1 MAGTSSNSNG
11 PATAQG
17 TPKSTTNGSR
27 KSPSQGQSSTPTARM
42 KGGGGGSNNASV
54 AINPALIPPNQGVP
68 LSTRRAAGLD
78 MSSVEHRQIPSV
90 KEQPKRNR
98 PHGITEAP
106 TYRPTEE
113 EFKDPFKYI
122 QSIADEGRKYGIL
135 KIIPPDTWNPPFCID
150 TERFHFKTRR
160 QELNSVEGGTRANL
174 NYLDQLNKFHSQH
187 GMTLNRYPSVDKRPL
202 DLYRLKKA
210 VDIRGGFDKVCKGKK
225 WAEIGRDLGYSG
237 KIMSSLST
245 SLKNSYQKYLHPYE
259 EYVKTAKPG
268 VQQQLEAEYGG
279 PLTPSPAGSPAGK
292 LGKHAMRSPMQ
303 DSPLSR
309 PTFALNSGMREKPVD
324 SDNDSPMPD
333 AAPVEPGENSTPG
346 PAGGFT
352 PVNSGGFTAVN
363 GNGFTAVNL
372 IKKESE
378 PTPTPAPNE
387 TPRPSSRGSKRHLSE
402 NSETPPK
409 DPSGTEGEKESG
421 ERRSKRLKKAPTVAG
436 SNMIFHRP
444 TTPRPD
450 RPNKTKPGEKCE
462 KCGRGDDATSL
473 LLCDGC
479 DHGYHTYCL
488 DPPVK
493 TIPDRDWYCNRCL
506 VGTGEFGFED
516 GPVYSL
522 KQFQEKANNFK
533 ENYFA
538 SKMSYDPIL
547 NSKRQVSEGDV
558 EQEFWRLVESL
569 HETVEVEYGADIH
582 STTHGSGFPV
592 IEKDPLNKY
601 AHDPWNLNILPLH
614 NESLFRHIKSDVS
627 GMTVPWLYVG
637 MCFSTFC
644 WHNED
649 HYTYSA
655 NYQHFGATKTWYGI
669 PCSDA
674 LKFENAMRDAV
685 PELFEQQ
692 PDLLFQL
699 VTLLTPSALTKA
711 GVKVYAIDQR
721 AGQFVITFPQ
731 AYHAG
736 FNHGFNFNE
745 AVNFAPP
752 DWEPYGRA
760 GVERYHE
767 FRKQPVFSHEEL
779 LLTAAARDTSI
790 KTALWL
796 APALEKIRD
805 AELES
810 RSNLREIVP
819 GITEQLVEGD
829 LAEEQY
835 QCIVCKSYCY
845 LSQVICDCT
854 TNVGCIEHHQ
864 DICDCSSDKLILRLK
879 HTDEALRELVDKVR
893 DKANMPKAWTAKL
906 QKFMLES
913 PRPALKTL
921 RSLLAEG
928 EKIPATIPELPALK
942 SFVERANEWVEEA
955 TNYISR
961 KQQNRR
967 KNEKVWRKGN
977 AKAAELEERDK
988 ELRKVDNIVRLLQE
1002 ADQLSFE
1009 APEIEQLRERAEAIS
1024 DFQQKARYAL
1034 ADAQPSGGMTI
1045 EQYEELAEAGRSFNV
1060 DLVETEQLDKVIQ
1073 QFRWIK
1079 EINDMKYTGK
1089 VVTLQECQ
1097 ALIDQGLE
1105 LGMKP
1110 EDNELLRWLESER
1123 SAGQLW
1129 SSKARDVMS
1138 QEPIHYAQLDSLSRM
1153 AQLHPYEQE
1162 ILDQVDQILNKQ
1174 REAQRQVQ
1182 NLVEKAKADQI
1193 HQRPH
1198 YKDARDVMDS
1208 LTAGQ
1213 VKPAGTIDLEK
1224 ELKRHEDWMRRGKK
1238 LFGKANAPLHI
1249 LQSHM
1254 MYVEGRN
1261 NSCFA
1266 LEDRPRTP
1274 VEPSSREQSPDPNA
1288 TVPTFGG
1295 DKAGRLREIFCICRQ
1310 PEAGMMIECEI
1321 CHEWYHGKCLKIARG
1336 KVKEEDKYT
1345 CPICDHRVKIPRD
1358 AARPKLEDLQNWEAE
1373 IADLPFQ
1380 PEEQASLTRI
1390 IQVAS
1395 KFRDHLHPFCQNAF
1409 GLTNAEV
1416 PTMRFYLR
1424 KIEGAEVLLAQE
1436 HNFLRAE
1443 LHRWM
1448 PVAPEP
1454 PPVLSASLSTRKPRP
1469 TKQQKLMMSLGI
1481 ENPEELPVQLR
1492 TKAHQF
1498 KKSKDLGTPKTPT
1511 NIKPAPCHGSPG
1523 SSTSPATIHHPQF
1536 DYGGG
1541 YDMSERGS
1549 PPYSSTIHEGSM
1561 EPVSALRGRSLD
1573 AVLFN
1578 STPPPVSFIP
1588 GRIHSEP
1595 ELLHSTANLQ
1605 EMSTMFEFDAASANQ
1620 EPSDVLMKDI
1630 SGAMAHSE
1638 EAERAALAQQ
1648 AANEALTLQQ
1658 FSTLHDD
1665 GEEADSGSAATGG
1678 AGRA

>member
-1 MAGTSSNSNG
+1 MAGTSSNG
-11 PATAQG
+11 PTSTQG
-17 TPKSTTNGSR
+17 TPKSTANGSR
-27 KSPSQGQSSTPTARM
+27 KSPSNPQSNTPTARM
-42 KGGGGGSNNASV
+42 KGASTV
-54 AINPALIPPNQGVP
+54 LNGNMVPPNQGVP

-78 MSSVEHRQIPSV
+78 MSSVEHRQIPSI
-90 KEQPKRNR
+90 KEQPKKNR

-106 TYRPTEE
+106 TYWPTED

-122 QSIADEGRKYGIL
+122 LSIAEEGRKYGIV

-174 NYLDQLNKFHSQH
+174 NYLEQLNRYHAQH
-187 GMTLNRYPSVDKRPL
+187 GMVLNRFPSVDKRPL

-210 VDIRGGFDKVCKGKK
+210 VEIRGGFDKVCKGKK

-259 EYVKTAKPG
+259 EYVKAAKAD
-268 VQQQLEAEYGG
+268 VLQQLEAEYGG

-292 LGKHAMRSPMQ
+292 LGKSMMKSPGGVQ
-303 DSPLSR
+303 ESPLSR
-309 PTFALNSGMREKPVD
+309 VSMTLHSGMREKPVD

-333 AAPVEPGENSTPG
+333 AAPVDAGENSTPA
-346 PAGGFT
+346 PTGGFT
-352 PVNSGGFTAVN
+352 PVNANSFTPVN
-363 GNGFTAVNL
+363 SNGFTAVNS
-372 IKKESE
+372 IKKENE
-378 PTPTPAPNE
+378 PTPAPNE
-387 TPRPSSRGSKRHLSE
+387 TPRPSSRGSKRHHSE
-402 NSETPPK
+402 NSESPPK
-409 DPSGTEGEKESG
+409 DTEGEKEG
-421 ERRSKRLKKAPTVAG
+421 GRRSKRLKKAPTVAG

-444 TTPRPD
+444 ATPRPD
-450 RPNKTKPGEKCE
+450 RPNKSKPGEKCE

-493 TIPDRDWYCNRCL
+493 AIPERDWYCNRCL

-538 SKMSYDPIL
+538 SKMSFDPIL
-547 NSKRQVSEGDV
+547 NSKRQVSEDDV
-558 EQEFWRLVESL
+558 EREFWRLVESL

-601 AHDPWNLNILPLH
+601 SHDPWNLNILPL
-614 NESLFRHIKSDVS
+614 NSESLFRHIKSDVS

-674 LKFENAMRDAV
+674 LKFENAMREAV

-699 VTLLTPSALTKA
+699 VTLLTPTALTKA

-760 GVERYHE
+760 GVQRYHE

-805 AELES
+805 TELES
-810 RSNLREIVP
+810 RNELRETIP

-854 TNVGCIEHHQ
+854 TNVGCLEHWR
-864 DICDCSSDKLILRLK
+864 DICDCSSDKRILRLK
-879 HTDEALRELVDKVR
+879 HSDDGLRELVDKVR

-942 SFVERANEWVEEA
+942 SFVDRANEWVEEA

-1034 ADAQPSGGMTI
+1034 ADAQPGGGMTI
-1045 EQYEELAEAGRSFNV
+1045 EQYEELADLGKSFNV
-1060 DLVETEQLDKVIQ
+1060 DLVETEQLDRVIQ
-1073 QFRWIK
+1073 QFKWIK
-1079 EINDMKYTGK
+1079 EVNDTKYVGK

-1097 ALIDQGLE
+1097 ALIDSGYE
-1105 LGMKP
+1105 LGMKAP
-1110 EDNELLRWLESER
+1110 DNELLAWLESER
-1123 SAGQLW
+1123 NAGQLW
-1129 SSKARDVMS
+1129 SSKARDIMA
-1138 QEPIHYAQLDSLSRM
+1138 QEPIHYIQLEALSKM

-1182 NLVEKAKADQI
+1182 NLVEKAKAEHI

-1213 VKPAGTIDLEK
+1213 VKPTGTVDLEK
-1224 ELKRHEDWMRRGKK
+1224 ELKKHEDWMRRGKK

-1249 LQSHM
+1249 LLSHM
-1254 MYVEGRN
+1254 MYVESRN
-1261 NSCFA
+1261 NACFA

-1274 VEPSSREQSPDPNA
+1274 VEPSSREQSPDPSGNV
-1288 TVPTFGG
+1288 TSFGG
-1295 DKAGRLREIFCICRQ
+1295 DSSRSGRLREIFCICRQ

-1358 AARPKLEDLQNWEAE
+1358 AARPKLEDLQGWESE
-1373 IADLPFQ
+1373 IVDLPFQ
-1380 PEEQASLTRI
+1380 PEEQACLTRI
-1390 IQVAS
+1390 IQVS
-1395 KFRDHLHPFCQNAF
+1395 QKFRDHLHPFCQNAF
-1409 GLTNAEV
+1409 GLTSAEV

-1448 PVAPEP
+1448 PIAPDP
-1454 PPVLSASLSTRKPRP
+1454 PPILSASLSTRKPRP

-1481 ENPEELPVQLR
+1481 ENPEDLPVPLR
-1492 TKAHQF
+1492 TKPHQF
-1498 KKSKDLGTPKTPT
+1498 KKSKDMTTQKTPT
-1511 NIKPAPCHGSPG
+1511 SIKPAPLSGSPG
-1523 SSTSPATIHHPQF
+1523 SSASPSTLHHPQF
-1536 DYGGG
+1536 DYSSG
-1541 YDMSERGS
+1541 YDMERES
-1549 PPYSSTIHEGSM
+1549 PPYGVGLHDSGMESSTSI
-1561 EPVSALRGRSLD
+1561 RNRSVD
-1573 AVLFN
+1573 NVLFGA
-1578 STPPPVSFIP
+1578 TPPPVPFIASRHRHEDHIP
-1588 GRIHSEP
+1588 
-1595 ELLHSTANLQ
+1595 STKQIQ

-1620 EPSDVLMKDI
+1620 EPTDVLMKDI
-1630 SGAMAHSE
+1630 SGAMAQSDE
-1638 EAERAALAQQ
+1638 SERASLAQQ

-1658 FSTLHDD
+1658 YSTLEDD
-1665 GEEADSGSAATGG
+1665 DREAEGPGSKA
-1678 AGRA
+1678 